1 MNFYNPKLDLNDI
14 QISNHTV
21 STASLRKD
29 HDLIEKV
36 IKSMEVTLQLLKNG
50 KTIPESILLPVIDFS
65 KNFTDVCHHGK
76 EEESLFPALE
86 QAGMP
91 RNMGPIAVML
101 MEHQMTRQIA
111 DRMEESAKEYLKTGS
126 TDKITSDIREYIE
139 HVSAHLWKENNRLF
153 MMAEMRLQG
162 NSDQMNNSLNE
173 VEKLKLEKLGKNRT
187 DYEHLVNQL
196 ENDVSK
202 II

>member
-1 MNFYNPKLDLNDI
+1 M
-14 QISNHTV
+14 

-36 IKSMEVTLQLLKNG
+36 VKSMEVTLQLLKNG

-111 DRMEESAKEYLKTGS
+111 EKMEESAKEYLKTGS
-126 TDKITSDIREYIE
+126 STNLTSDIGQYIE

-162 NSDQMNNSLNE
+162 NSEQVNNSLNE
-173 VEKLKLEKLGKNRT
+173 VEKLKLGKLGKSRA
-187 DYEHLVNQL
+187 DYESMANNLS
-196 ENDVSK
+196 DDISK
-202 II
+202 IV

>member
-1 MNFYNPKLDLNDI
+1 MA
-14 QISNHTV
+14 TE
-21 STASLRKD
+21 SLRKD

-36 IKSMEVTLQLLKNG
+36 IKSMQVTLELLKSD
-50 KTIPESILLPVIDFS
+50 KKIPESILMPVVDFS

-86 QAGMP
+86 KTGMP

-101 MEHQMTRQIA
+101 MEHQITKQIA
-111 DRMEESAKEYLKTGS
+111 TQMEQSAKQYLQSGS
-126 TDKITSDIREYIE
+126 AEKLASDISQYIE

-162 NSDQMNNSLNE
+162 TSDQVNANLDDT
-173 VEKLKLEKLGKNRT
+173 EKQKLAQLGKTRT
-187 DYEHLVNQL
+187 DYENLVSDLKQNI
-196 ENDVSK
+196 SK
-202 II
+202 IKN

>member
-1 MNFYNPKLDLNDI
+1 
-14 QISNHTV
+14 V
-21 STASLRKD
+21 STTSLRKD

-36 IKSMEVTLQLLKNG
+36 IKSMEVTLQLLKSG
-50 KTIPESILLPVIDFS
+50 KNIPESILLPVIDFS

-111 DRMEESAKEYLKTGS
+111 DRMDESAKEYLKTGS
-126 TDKITSDIREYIE
+126 PTKLASDIGEYIE

-153 MMAEMRLQG
+153 MMADMRLQG
-162 NSDQMNNSLNE
+162 NSKVNDDLNE

-187 DYEHLVNQL
+187 DYENLANQL
-196 ENDVSK
+196 AQDVSK